1 MRVLLPLTLAIFMLG
16 CAVTQQTAEVRQQ
29 TVNEE
34 TRSCELDVAYNC
46 RQPVGG
52 SAVFLRADRDRSL
65 RRRIKLTRLALAL
78 LTRSPAG

>member
-46 RQPVGG
+46 RQPVVGQPY
-52 SAVFLRADRDRSL
+52 SCEPTVTDHC
-65 RRRIKLTRLALAL
+65 
-78 LTRSPAG
+78 AGE